1 MIYGVTIMSDA
12 EKRLK
17 EIGEELAEIDQMLE
31 NVKDAQLRDMFFD
44 RISYLKWEERAIA
57 KALVVKNV

>member
-1 MIYGVTIMSDA
+1 MSCGVLVMTDA

-17 EIGEELAEIDQMLE
+17 EIGEELAEIDKMLE
-31 NVKDAQLRDMFFD
+31 NVKDNELRDMFFD

>member
-1 MIYGVTIMSDA
+1 MNYGVLIMTDA

-17 EIGEELAEIDQMLE
+17 QIGEELAEIDKMLE
-31 NVKDAQLRDMFFD
+31 NVKDNELRDMFFD

-57 KALVVKNV
+57 KALVSKNV

>member
-1 MIYGVTIMSDA
+1 MSCGVLVMTDA

-17 EIGEELAEIDQMLE
+17 EIGEELAEIDKMLE
-31 NVKDAQLRDMFFD
+31 NVKDNELRDMFFD

-57 KALVVKNV
+57 KALVSKNV

>member
-1 MIYGVTIMSDA
+1 MNYGVLMMTDA

-17 EIGEELAEIDQMLE
+17 EIGEELAEIDKMLE
-31 NVKDAQLRDMFFD
+31 NVKDNELRDMFFD

-57 KALVVKNV
+57 KALVKNNV

>member
-1 MIYGVTIMSDA
+1 MNCGVLMMTDA

-17 EIGEELAEIDQMLE
+17 QIGEELAEIDKMLE
-31 NVKDAQLRDMFFD
+31 NVKDNELRDMFFD

-57 KALVVKNV
+57 KALVSKNV